1 MAGARVMHALL
12 LASLMA
18 CSSAA
23 PAAVSSVA
31 STTST
36 YLPDARLATGKPCAP
51 QLRYKCSRVALQM
64 CGASGRRLTAIMCML
79 RVRMNIQAEWC
90 VCCCRR
96 QVNGAGPV
104 RL

>member
-1 MAGARVMHALL
+1 MAGATAMHALL
-12 LASLMA
+12 LVALMA

-31 STTST
+31 STTSM
-36 YLPDARLATGKPCAP
+36 YLPDARLAEGKPFMP
-51 QLRYKCSRVALQM
+51 QLRHKCSQKMLLT
-64 CGASGRRLTAIMCML
+64 CGASGRRMTPIICVL
-79 RVRMNIQAEWC
+79 RVRMNIQASWC
-90 VCCCRR
+90 VRCCRR